1 MSHQIARNFFG
12 WSWGW
17 FVVRGDQMAQSIEWD
32 RANRGPVSWQGR
44 VGHDKDPSNLRGRQV
59 EHRLEFCSPSLAA
72 HYTDVPIRVK
82 YSPTGQKAI
91 INQSIFILPDHLC
104 GPFAAGS
111 SLGGVIVTTCMEV
124 LVRVLPISFLH
135 VTEICT
141 NHLIN

>member
-32 RANRGPVSWQGR
+32 LANRGPVSWQGR

-91 INQSIFILPDHLC
+91 INQSINLSFTWSPLRPIRPPVLAWQRHSYHVH
-104 GPFAAGS
+104 GS
-111 SLGGVIVTTCMEV
+111 TC
-124 LVRVLPISFLH
+124 PSSS
-135 VTEICT
+135 
-141 NHLIN
+141 N